1 MKTVRAL
8 LSRIAGL
15 FDRERRDAEL
25 QDELQSVL
33 QMHID
38 DNLRSGLSPEQ
49 ARRQALI
56 KLGSIDQ
63 VTEAYREQRGVPI
76 LETMA
81 QDVRFAVRGMRKNL
95 GFTAVALLTLALGIG
110 ANTALFSVVNGV
122 LLNPLPYP
130 HPEQLVILF
139 GKTKEFEHASV
150 SYPNYLDWEKQ
161 SHSFSS
167 MAAFRGENFNV
178 TNQDEP
184 ERLQGYMISA
194 TFFSTLGVSPVMGRT
209 ISAQEDMPGGAP
221 VALIGEGLWKR
232 KFGASPSVLGRT
244 MVLNGTGYA
253 IIGVV
258 PASFRLYSGDNPE
271 VYVPIGQWT
280 DPTFRDRTIGMGMGV
295 IARLKPNVTLNQSRA
310 DVENVA
316 RVLAVAY
323 PQADTGLRVGVLRL
337 KDDMVGDI
345 KGTLLILLA
354 AVGFVLLIACT
365 NVANLL
371 LARSTGRTREF
382 AVRSA
387 LGASHSR
394 LIRQLLTESALL
406 GVIGGALGLVLA
418 AEATNLVLAAV
429 PHAVPR
435 AQEIKIDNH
444 VLVFTL
450 LASVLA
456 GILFGLVPAL
466 KLWHTNLQQT
476 LREGA
481 RGTSGTHQ
489 RAQNAFVIVEMAVAL
504 VLLVG
509 AGLMIRSLAVL
520 WGVNPG
526 FDPHNVLTFSVTM
539 PPSVTKNPAQTRAAI
554 RQLHDAVRNTSGVEA
569 ASLTGGAVPMN
580 GDNEIPFWLQG
591 QPKPANTSEMNWAL
605 FYIAEPDY
613 EKAMGLPL
621 LSGRFISEND
631 TETSAPVVVIDEY
644 LAHKYF
650 PNENPIG
657 KRLNI
662 GLLDLQPEI
671 VGIAGHVKHWGL
683 DRDSQQKVQ
692 AQLYVPLPQ
701 IPDRF
706 WPLLNRGAYLMIR
719 SKADPRSLLPALRAS
734 VSKVN
739 HEHVIY
745 NAQTF
750 DQIIS
755 DSLAERR
762 FAMVLLGLF
771 AGLALLL
778 STIGIYG
785 VISYLVGQRIPE
797 IGTRM
802 ALGAQRKDV
811 LQLILGRGMA
821 LATGGVILGSLL
833 ALILTRQMRSMIYG
847 VTATDPLTFGGVA
860 LLLIL
865 IATAACYVPAR
876 RAMQIDPMSALRHE

>member
-1 MKTVRAL
+1 MKTLRAL
-8 LSRIAGL
+8 LSRFAAL
-15 FDRERRDAEL
+15 FDRDRRDAEL

-33 QMHID
+33 QMNID
-38 DNLRSGLSPEQ
+38 DNLRAGLSPEE

-56 KLGSIDQ
+56 KLGGMDQ
-63 VTEAYREQRGVPI
+63 VSEVYREQRGIPI
-76 LETMA
+76 LETIA

-95 GFTAVALLTLALGIG
+95 GFTAIALLTLALGIG

-130 HPEQLVILF
+130 NPEQLVILF
-139 GKTKEFEHASV
+139 GKTKQWDHGAV

-167 MAAFRGENFNV
+167 TAAFRGENFNV
-178 TNQDEP
+178 TGQDEP

-194 TFFSTLGVSPVMGRT
+194 AFFSTLGVSPVMGRT
-209 ISAQEDMPGGAP
+209 MSAQEDIPGGAP

-244 MVLNGTGYA
+244 MILNGTGYS
-253 IIGVV
+253 IVGVV
-258 PASFRLYSGDNPE
+258 PADFRLYGGDNAE

-280 DPTFRDRTIGMGMGV
+280 DPTFRDRTVGMGMGV
-295 IARLKPNVTLNQSRA
+295 VARLRPNVTLDQARA
-310 DVENVA
+310 DMENVA
-316 RVLAVAY
+316 GNLAAAY
-323 PQADTGLRVGVLRL
+323 PQADAGLTVGVLRL
-337 KDDMVGDI
+337 KDDLVGGI
-345 KGTLLILLA
+345 KGTLLVLLA

-365 NVANLL
+365 NVANLM
-371 LARSTGRTREF
+371 LARSTGRSREF

-394 LIRQLLTESALL
+394 LIRQVLTESALL
-406 GVIGGALGLVLA
+406 GVIGGTLGLVLA
-418 AEATNLVLAAV
+418 AKGTTLILAAV

-435 AQEIKIDNH
+435 SREITIDTH
-444 VLVFTL
+444 VLLFTL
-450 LASVLA
+450 VASLLA

-476 LREGA
+476 LREGG
-481 RGTSGTHQ
+481 RGTSGTRQ

-504 VLLVG
+504 VLLVS

-539 PPSVTKNPAQTRAAI
+539 PPSLTSSPAQIRAAV
-554 RQLHDAVRNTSGVEA
+554 RQLHDAVRNTPGVQA
-569 ASLTGGAVPMN
+569 ASLTGGALPMN
-580 GDNEIPFWLQG
+580 GDSEIPFWLQG
-591 QPKPANTSEMNWAL
+591 QPKPADASHMNWAL

-613 EKAMGLPL
+613 EKAMGFPL
-621 LSGRFISEND
+621 LSGRFLSESD
-631 TETSAPVVVIDEY
+631 TETSAPVIVIDAS

-650 PNENPIG
+650 PNENAIG
-657 KRLNI
+657 KHLNL
-662 GLLDLQPEI
+662 GLMDLQPEI
-671 VGIAGHVKHWGL
+671 VGVVGHVKHWGL
-683 DRDSQQKVQ
+683 DTDSQQKIQ
-692 AQLYVPLPQ
+692 AQLYMPVTQ

-706 WPLLNRGAYLMIR
+706 WPLLSRGAYLMVR
-719 SKADPRSLLPALRAS
+719 SNVNPLSLMPALRAS
-734 VSKVN
+734 VARVN

-745 NAQTF
+745 NVQTF
-750 DQIIS
+750 DQIIT

-811 LQLILGRGMA
+811 LELILGRGIA
-821 LATGGVILGSLL
+821 LAGIGVAVGSLL
-833 ALILTRQMRSMIYG
+833 AVVLTRQMRNMIYG
-847 VTATDPLTFGGVA
+847 VSATDPLTFGGVA
-860 LLLIL
+860 LLLML
-865 IATAACYVPAR
+865 VATAACYVPAR
-876 RAMQIDPMSALRHE
+876 RAMRVDPMSALRQE

>member
-1 MKTVRAL
+1 MKALRAL

-15 FDRERRDAEL
+15 FGREHRDAEL
-25 QDELQSVL
+25 EDELQSVL

-38 DNLRSGLSPEQ
+38 DNLRAGLTPEE
-49 ARRQALI
+49 ARRRALI
-56 KLGSIDQ
+56 KLGGMDQ
-63 VTEAYREQRGVPI
+63 VSEAYREQRGVPV

-81 QDVRFAVRGMRKNL
+81 QDVRFAVRGMRKNP
-95 GFTAVALLTLALGIG
+95 GFTAIALVTLGLGIG

-130 HPEQLVILF
+130 NPEQLVILF
-139 GKTKEFEHASV
+139 GKTKQFEHASV

-178 TNQDEP
+178 TGQDEP
-184 ERLQGYMISA
+184 ERLQGYMISS
-194 TFFSTLGVSPVMGRT
+194 TFFSTLGVSPILGRV
-209 ISAQEDMPGGAP
+209 ISAQEDMAGGPPA
-221 VALIGEGLWKR
+221 ALIGEGLWKR
-232 KFGASPSVLGRT
+232 KFGASASVLGRT

-253 IIGVV
+253 IVGVV
-258 PASFRLYSGDNPE
+258 SASFRLYSGDNPE

-280 DPTFRDRTIGMGMGV
+280 DPTFRDRTVGMGMGV
-295 IARLKPNVTLNQSRA
+295 IARLKPNVTLEQARA

-316 RVLAVAY
+316 RDLAVAY
-323 PQADTGLRVGVLRL
+323 PQADTGLSIGVLRL
-337 KDDMVGDI
+337 KDDLVDDI
-345 KGTLLILLA
+345 RGTLLVLLA

-371 LARSTGRTREF
+371 LARSTGRSREF

-387 LGASHSR
+387 LGASQLR

-418 AEATNLVLAAV
+418 AQGTKFVLAAV
-429 PHAVPR
+429 PQALPR
-435 AQEIKIDNH
+435 AQEISIDSH
-444 VLVFTL
+444 VLVFTFG
-450 LASVLA
+450 ASLLA

-466 KLWHTNLQQT
+466 RLWHTNLQQT
-476 LREGA
+476 LREGG
-481 RGTSGTHQ
+481 RGTSGTRQ
-489 RAQNAFVIVEMAVAL
+489 RTQNAFVIAEMAIAL

-526 FDPHNVLTFSVTM
+526 FDPHNVLTFSVTT
-539 PPSVTKNPAQTRAAI
+539 PPSVTRNPAQTRVAM
-554 RQLHDAVRNTSGVEA
+554 RHLHDAVRNTPGVQA
-569 ASLTGGAVPMN
+569 ASLTDGALPMD
-580 GDNEIPFWLQG
+580 GDSEVPFWLEG
-591 QPKPANTSEMNWAL
+591 QPKPANTSDMNWAL
-605 FYIAEPDY
+605 FYIAEADY
-613 EKAMGLPL
+613 QKAMRFPL
-621 LSGRFISEND
+621 LSGRFISDND
-631 TETSAPVVVIDEY
+631 TETSPAVIVIDEY

-657 KRLNI
+657 RHLNI

-671 VGIAGHVKHWGL
+671 VGVVGHVKHWGL

-692 AQLYVPLPQ
+692 AQVYVPLNQ

-706 WPLLNRGAYLMIR
+706 WPLLNRGAYLMLR
-719 SKADPRSLLPALRAS
+719 SSVDPLTLLPTLRAS
-734 VSKVN
+734 VAKVN

-745 NAQTF
+745 NVRTF

-762 FAMVLLGLF
+762 FSMILLGLF
-771 AGLALLL
+771 AALALVL
-778 STIGIYG
+778 SSIGIYG
-785 VISYLVGQRIPE
+785 VISYLAGQRVPE

-811 LQLILGRGMA
+811 LQLILGRGIA
-821 LATGGVILGSLL
+821 LAAAGVILGSLL
-833 ALILTRQMRSMIYG
+833 ALILTRQMQSMIYG
-847 VTATDPLTFGGVA
+847 VTATDPLTFAGVA
-860 LLLIL
+860 LLLML
-865 IATAACYVPAR
+865 VATAACYIPAR
-876 RAMQIDPMSALRHE
+876 RAMRVDPMSALRYE

>member
-1 MKTVRAL
+1 MKRVRAIF
-8 LSRIAGL
+8 SRITGM
-15 FDRERRDAEL
+15 FDRDRRDAEL
-25 QDELQSVL
+25 HDELEAVL
-33 QMHID
+33 QMHVD
-38 DNLRSGLSPEQ
+38 EYLRTGTSPEE

-56 KLGSIDQ
+56 KLGGMDK
-63 VTEAYREQRGVPI
+63 VTEACREQRGVPF
-76 LETMA
+76 LETLA
-81 QDVRFAVRGMRKNL
+81 QDLRFALRGMRKNP
-95 GFTAVALLTLALGIG
+95 GFTSVALVTLALGIG

-130 HPEQLVILF
+130 NPEQLVILF
-139 GKTKEFEHASV
+139 GKTKQFEHASV

-178 TNQDEP
+178 TGQDEP
-184 ERLQGYMISA
+184 ERLQGYMISSA
-194 TFFSTLGVSPVMGRT
+194 FFSTLGVSPVLGRT
-209 ISAQEDMPGGAP
+209 ISAQEDMAGGAP
-221 VALIGEGLWKR
+221 VALIGQGLWKR
-232 KFGASPSVLGRT
+232 KFGSSPNVLGRT

-253 IIGVV
+253 IIGIV
-258 PASFRLYSGDNPE
+258 PASFRLYSGDTPE

-280 DPTFRDRTIGMGMGV
+280 DPTFRDRTVGMGMGV
-295 IARLKPNVTLNQSRA
+295 VARFKPNVTLAQARA
-310 DVENVA
+310 DVESVA
-316 RVLAVAY
+316 SNLAVAY
-323 PQADTGLRVGVLRL
+323 PQADTGLSINVLRL
-337 KDDMVGDI
+337 KDDMVEDI
-345 KGTLLILLA
+345 RGTLLVLLA

-371 LARSTGRTREF
+371 LARSTSRSREF

-387 LGASHSR
+387 LGASHLR

-418 AEATNLVLAAV
+418 AQGTKLVLAAV
-429 PHAVPR
+429 PHVLPR
-435 AQEIKIDNH
+435 AQEISIDGH

-450 LASVLA
+450 VASLVA

-466 KLWHTNLQQT
+466 RLWHTNLQQT
-476 LREGA
+476 LREGG
-481 RGTSGTHQ
+481 RGTSGTRQ
-489 RAQNAFVIVEMAVAL
+489 RTQNAFVITEMAIAL

-526 FDPHNVLTFSVTM
+526 FDPRNVLTFSVTT
-539 PPSVTKNPAQTRAAI
+539 PPSVTRNPAQTRVAM
-554 RQLHDAVRNTSGVEA
+554 RQLHNAVRNTPGVQA
-569 ASLTGGAVPMN
+569 ASLTGGALPMD
-580 GDNEIPFWLQG
+580 GDNEIPFWLEG
-591 QPKPANTSEMNWAL
+591 KPKPANTSEMNWAL

-613 EKAMGLPL
+613 EKAMGFPL
-621 LSGRFISEND
+621 LNGRFISESD
-631 TETSAPVVVIDEY
+631 TETSMPVVVIDEY

-657 KRLNI
+657 KHLNI

-671 VGIAGHVKHWGL
+671 VGVAGHVKHWGL

-692 AQLYVPLPQ
+692 AQVYVPLNQ

-706 WPLLNRGAYLMIR
+706 WPLLNRGAYLMLR
-719 SKADPRSLLPALRAS
+719 SKVDPLTLLPALRAS
-734 VSKVN
+734 VAKVN

-745 NAQTF
+745 NVRTF

-762 FAMVLLGLF
+762 FSMILLGLF
-771 AGLALLL
+771 AALALML

-785 VISYLVGQRIPE
+785 VISYLVGQRVPE

-811 LQLILGRGMA
+811 LQLILGRGIA
-821 LATGGVILGSLL
+821 LAAGGVMLGSLL

-847 VTATDPLTFGGVA
+847 VSTTDPLTFAGVA
-860 LLLIL
+860 LVLMLV
-865 IATAACYVPAR
+865 ATGACYIPAR
-876 RAMQIDPMSALRHE
+876 RAMRVDPMTALRYE

>member
-1 MKTVRAL
+1 MKSLRSL
-8 LSRIAGL
+8 FFRIAGL
-15 FDRERRDAEL
+15 FDRDRRDAEL
-25 QDELQSVL
+25 QAELQSVL

-38 DNLRSGLSPEQ
+38 ENLRSGLSPQE

-56 KLGSIDQ
+56 KLGGMDQ
-63 VTEAYREQRGVPI
+63 VSEAYREQRGLPI
-76 LETMA
+76 LETLA
-81 QDVRFAVRGMRKNL
+81 LDVRFAVRGMRKNL
-95 GFTAVALLTLALGIG
+95 GFTTVALLTLALGIG

-130 HPEQLVILF
+130 NAEQLVVLF
-139 GKTKEFEHASV
+139 GKTKQFEHASV
-150 SYPNYLDWEKQ
+150 SYPNYLDWEKE

-167 MAAFRGENFNV
+167 MAAFREENFNV
-178 TNQDEP
+178 TGQDEP
-184 ERLQGYMISA
+184 ERLHGSMISA
-194 TFFSTLGVSPVMGRT
+194 TFFSTLGVAPIIGRT

-253 IIGVV
+253 IVGVV
-258 PASFRLYSGDNPE
+258 PANFRLYSGDNTE
-271 VYVPIGQWT
+271 VYVPIGEWT
-280 DPTFRDRTIGMGMGV
+280 DPTFRDRVVGMGMGV
-295 IARLKPNVTLNQSRA
+295 IARLKPGIALEQARA
-310 DVENVA
+310 DMKNVA
-316 RVLAVAY
+316 GKLALAY
-323 PQADTGLRVGVLRL
+323 PQADTGLTVNVLRL

-345 KGTLLILLA
+345 KGTLLVLLA
-354 AVGFVLLIACT
+354 AVGFVLLISCT

-371 LARSTGRTREF
+371 LARSTGRSREF

-387 LGASHSR
+387 LGASHWR

-406 GVIGGALGLVLA
+406 GVIGGALGLLLA
-418 AEATNLVLAAV
+418 AKGTQFVLAAV
-429 PHAVPR
+429 PHALPR
-435 AQEIKIDNH
+435 SHEITIDIH

-450 LASVLA
+450 VASLLA

-466 KLWHTNLQQT
+466 RLWHTNLQQT
-476 LREGA
+476 LREGG
-481 RGTSGTHQ
+481 RGTSGTRQ
-489 RAQNAFVIVEMAVAL
+489 RAQNAFVVVEMAVAL

-526 FDPHNVLTFSVTM
+526 FAPHNVLTFSVTM
-539 PPSVTKNPAQTRAAI
+539 PPSLTTQPAQTRAAV
-554 RQLHDAVRNTSGVEA
+554 RQLHDAVRNTPGVQA
-569 ASLTGGAVPMN
+569 ASLTGGTLPMD
-580 GDNEIPFWLQG
+580 GDSEIPFWLQG
-591 QPKPANTSEMNWAL
+591 QPKPTNTSDMNWAL

-613 EKAMGLPL
+613 DKAMGLPL
-621 LSGRFISEND
+621 LSGRFLSEND
-631 TETSAPVVVIDEY
+631 TATSAPVIVIDDY

-650 PNENPIG
+650 ANENPIG
-657 KRLNI
+657 KRLNL

-671 VGIAGHVKHWGL
+671 VGVVGHVKHWGL
-683 DRDSQQKVQ
+683 DTDSQHKIQ
-692 AQLYVPLPQ
+692 AQVYTPLTQ

-706 WPLLNRGAYLMIR
+706 WPLLNRGAYLMVR
-719 SKADPRSLLPALRAS
+719 SKADPLSLLPALRVA

-745 NAQTF
+745 NIQTL

-762 FAMVLLGLF
+762 FSMVLLGLF

-785 VISYLVGQRIPE
+785 VISYLVGQRVPE

-802 ALGAQRKDV
+802 ALGAQRKDI
-811 LQLILGRGMA
+811 LQLILGRGIA
-821 LATGGVILGSLL
+821 LAAGGVILGSLL

-847 VTATDPLTFGGVA
+847 VTVTDPLTFAGVA
-860 LLLIL
+860 FLLMLV
-865 IATAACYVPAR
+865 ATVACYVPAR
-876 RAMQIDPMSALRHE
+876 RAMRVDPMAALRHE

>member
-1 MKTVRAL
+1 MKALRAL

-15 FDRERRDAEL
+15 FDREHRDAEL
-25 QDELQSVL
+25 EDELQSVL
-33 QMHID
+33 QMHIE
-38 DNLRSGLSPEQ
+38 DNLRAGLTPEE
-49 ARRQALI
+49 ARRRALI
-56 KLGSIDQ
+56 KLGGMDQ
-63 VTEAYREQRGVPI
+63 VSEAYREQRGIPI

-81 QDVRFAVRGMRKNL
+81 QDIRFAIRGMRKNP

-130 HPEQLVILF
+130 NPEQLVILF
-139 GKTKEFEHASV
+139 GQTKQFEHASV

-167 MAAFRGENFNV
+167 MAAFRGESFNV
-178 TNQDEP
+178 TGQDEP
-184 ERLQGYMISA
+184 ERLPGYMISS
-194 TFFSTLGVSPVMGRT
+194 TFFSTLGVSPILGRT
-209 ISAQEDMPGGAP
+209 ISAQEDIAGGSP

-232 KFGASPSVLGRT
+232 KFGASSSVLGRT

-253 IIGVV
+253 IVGVV
-258 PASFRLYSGDNPE
+258 PASFRLYSGGHPE

-295 IARLKPNVTLNQSRA
+295 VARLKPNATLAQARA

-316 RVLAVAY
+316 RNLAVAY
-323 PQADTGLRVGVLRL
+323 PQADTGLSIGVLRL
-337 KDDMVGDI
+337 KDDMVEDI
-345 KGTLLILLA
+345 RGTLLVLLA

-371 LARSTGRTREF
+371 LARSNGRAREF

-387 LGASHSR
+387 LGASHLR

-406 GVIGGALGLVLA
+406 GIIGGALGLVLA
-418 AEATNLVLAAV
+418 AQGTKFVLAAV
-429 PHAVPR
+429 PQALPR
-435 AQEIKIDNH
+435 AQEIGIDTH

-450 LASVLA
+450 VASLLA
-456 GILFGLVPAL
+456 GVLFGLVPAL
-466 KLWHTNLQQT
+466 RLWHTNLQQT
-476 LREGA
+476 LREGG
-481 RGTSGTHQ
+481 RGTSGTRQ
-489 RAQNAFVIVEMAVAL
+489 RTQNAFVIAEMAIAL

-526 FDPHNVLTFSVTM
+526 FDPHNVLTFSVTT
-539 PPSVTKNPAQTRAAI
+539 PPSVIRSPAQTRVAM
-554 RQLHDAVRNTSGVEA
+554 RQLHDAVRNTPGIQA
-569 ASLTGGAVPMN
+569 ASLTDGALPMD
-580 GDNEIPFWLQG
+580 GDSEVPFWLEG
-591 QPKPANTSEMNWAL
+591 QPKPANTSDMNWAL

-613 EKAMGLPL
+613 QKAMGFPL

-631 TETSAPVVVIDEY
+631 TQTSPPVIVIDEY

-657 KRLNI
+657 KHLNI

-671 VGIAGHVKHWGL
+671 VGVVGHVKHWGL
-683 DRDSQQKVQ
+683 DKDSQQKVQ
-692 AQLYVPLPQ
+692 AQVYVPLNQ

-706 WPLLNRGAYLMIR
+706 WPLLNRGAYLMLR
-719 SKADPRSLLPALRAS
+719 SSVDPLTLLPALRAS
-734 VSKVN
+734 ISKVN

-745 NAQTF
+745 NVRTF

-762 FAMVLLGLF
+762 FSMILLGLF
-771 AGLALLL
+771 AALALVL
-778 STIGIYG
+778 SSIGIYG
-785 VISYLVGQRIPE
+785 VISHLVGQRVPE

-811 LQLILGRGMA
+811 LRLILGRGIA
-821 LATGGVILGSLL
+821 LSAAGVILGSLL

-847 VTATDPLTFGGVA
+847 VTATDPLTFAGVA
-860 LLLIL
+860 LLLML
-865 IATAACYVPAR
+865 VATGACYMPAR
-876 RAMQIDPMSALRHE
+876 RAMRVDPMSALRHE

>member
-81 QDVRFAVRGMRKNL
+81 QDVRFALRGMRKNL
-95 GFTAVALLTLALGIG
+95 GFTAVALFTLALGIG

-184 ERLQGYMISA
+184 ERLQGYMVSA
-194 TFFSTLGVSPVMGRT
+194 TFFSTLGVSPIMGRT

-489 RAQNAFVIVEMAVAL
+489 RAQNAFVIIEMAVAL

-509 AGLMIRSLAVL
+509 AGLMIRSLALL

-745 NAQTF
+745 NVQTF

>member
-1 MKTVRAL
+1 MKTLRAI
-8 LSRIAGL
+8 LSRFAGL

-25 QDELQSVL
+25 HDELQSVL

-38 DNLRSGLSPEQ
+38 DNLRSGLSPEE

-56 KLGSIDQ
+56 KLGGIDQ
-63 VTEAYREQRGVPI
+63 VSEAYRKQRGIPV
-76 LETMA
+76 LEGVA
-81 QDVRFAVRGMRKNL
+81 QDLRFALRGMRKDV
-95 GFTAVALLTLALGIG
+95 GFTAIALLTLALGIG

-130 HPEQLVILF
+130 NPEQLVILF
-139 GKTKEFEHASV
+139 GKTKQFEHGSV

-161 SHSFSS
+161 SQSFSS
-167 MAAFRGENFNV
+167 MAAFREESFNV
-178 TNQDEP
+178 TGQDEP
-184 ERLQGYMISA
+184 ERLPGYMISA
-194 TFFSTLGVSPVMGRT
+194 TFFPTLGVSPILGRT
-209 ISAQEDMPGGAP
+209 ISPQEDIAGGAP

-232 KFGASPSVLGRT
+232 EFGASPSVLGRT
-244 MVLNGTGYA
+244 IVLNGTGYA
-253 IIGVV
+253 IVGVI
-258 PASFRLYSGDNPE
+258 PGSFRLYTGDNPE

-280 DPTFRDRTIGMGMGV
+280 DPTFRDRTVGMGMGV
-295 IARLKPNVTLNQSRA
+295 VARLKPNVTLAQARA

-316 RVLAVAY
+316 RNLVVAY
-323 PQADTGLRVGVLRL
+323 PQADTGLSIGVLGL
-337 KDDMVGDI
+337 KDDMVDDVR
-345 KGTLLILLA
+345 GTLLVLLA

-365 NVANLL
+365 NVANLM
-371 LARSTGRTREF
+371 LARSTGRSREF

-387 LGASHSR
+387 LGASHYR

-406 GVIGGALGLVLA
+406 GLIGGALGLALA
-418 AEATNLVLAAV
+418 AEGTKFVLAAV
-429 PHAVPR
+429 PHALPR
-435 AQEIKIDNH
+435 AREISIDTH
-444 VLVFTL
+444 VLLFTL
-450 LASVLA
+450 GASLFA

-466 KLWHTNLQQT
+466 RLWQTNLQQT
-476 LREGA
+476 LREGG
-481 RGTSGTHQ
+481 RGISGTRQ
-489 RAQNAFVIVEMAVAL
+489 RTQSAFVIAEMATAL

-520 WGVNPG
+520 WEVNPG
-526 FDPHNVLTFSVTM
+526 FNPHNVLTFSVTT
-539 PPSVTKNPAQTRAAI
+539 PPAAMRSPAQTRVAM
-554 RQLHDAVRNTSGVEA
+554 RQLHDAVRNTPGVAA
-569 ASLTGGAVPMN
+569 ASLTDGALPMD
-580 GDNEIPFWLQG
+580 GDSEVPFWLQG
-591 QPKPANTSEMNWAL
+591 QPKPANTTDMNWAL

-613 EKAMGLPL
+613 RKAMGFPL
-621 LSGRFISEND
+621 LSGRFISDSD
-631 TETSAPVVVIDEY
+631 TQTSPQVIVIDEY

-657 KRLNI
+657 KHLNI

-671 VGIAGHVKHWGL
+671 VGVVGHVKHWGL
-683 DRDSQQKVQ
+683 DGDSKHKIE
-692 AQLYVPLPQ
+692 AQVYVPLNQ

-706 WPLLNRGAYLMIR
+706 WPLLNRGAYLMLR
-719 SKADPRSLLPALRAS
+719 SSVDPLTLLPALRAS
-734 VSKVN
+734 VAKVN

-745 NAQTF
+745 NVRTF
-750 DQIIS
+750 DQIIA

-785 VISYLVGQRIPE
+785 VISYLVGQRVPE

-811 LQLILGRGMA
+811 LQLILGRGIA
-821 LATGGVILGSLL
+821 LAAAGVLLGSLL
-833 ALILTRQMRSMIYG
+833 ALVLTRQMRNMIYG

-865 IATAACYVPAR
+865 VATAACYAPAR

>member
-1 MKTVRAL
+1 MKIFRAL
-8 LSRIAGL
+8 FSRIAGL

-25 QDELQSVL
+25 QDELQSVV
-33 QMHID
+33 QMHIE
-38 DNLRSGLSPEQ
+38 DNLRSGLSPEE
-49 ARRQALI
+49 ARREALI
-56 KLGSIDQ
+56 KLGGMDQ
-63 VTEAYREQRGVPI
+63 VSEAYREQRGVPI
-76 LETMA
+76 LETLA

-95 GFTAVALLTLALGIG
+95 GFTAIALLTLALGIG

-130 HPEQLVILF
+130 NPEQLVTLF
-139 GKTKEFEHASV
+139 GKTKQFEHASV
-150 SYPNYLDWEKQ
+150 SYPNYLDWQEQ

-167 MAAFRGENFNV
+167 MAAFHGENFTV
-178 TNQDEP
+178 TGQDEP

-194 TFFSTLGVSPVMGRT
+194 AFFSALGVSPILGHT
-209 ISAQEDMPGGAP
+209 ISPQEDIPGGAP
-221 VALIGEGLWKR
+221 VVLIGEGLWKR
-232 KFGASPSVLGRT
+232 KFGASPSVLGRA
-244 MVLNGTGYA
+244 MILNGTGYA

-258 PASFRLYSGDNPE
+258 PANFHLYSADNSE

-280 DPTFRDRTIGMGMGV
+280 DPTFRDRTVGMGMGV
-295 IARLKPNVTLNQSRA
+295 VARMKAKVTLEQARA
-310 DVENVA
+310 DMENVA
-316 RVLAVAY
+316 RNLAAAY
-323 PQADTGLRVGVLRL
+323 PQADTGLTVSVLRL

-345 KGTLLILLA
+345 RGTLLVLLA
-354 AVGFVLLIACT
+354 AVAFVLLIACA

-371 LARSTGRTREF
+371 LARSSSRSREF

-418 AEATNLVLAAV
+418 ANGTKLVLAVV

-435 AQEIKIDNH
+435 SREITIDTH
-444 VLVFTL
+444 VLLFTL

-456 GILFGLVPAL
+456 GILFGLAPAV

-476 LREGA
+476 LREGG
-481 RGTSGTHQ
+481 RGTSGTRQ
-489 RAQNAFVIVEMAVAL
+489 RTQNAFVIVEMAVAL

-520 WGVNPG
+520 WGVDPG
-526 FDPHNVLTFSVTM
+526 FDPHNVLTFSVTI
-539 PPSVTKNPAQTRAAI
+539 PPSVATSPAQLRAAV
-554 RQLHDAVRNTSGVEA
+554 RQLHHAVSNTPGVDA
-569 ASLTGGAVPMN
+569 ASLTGGALPMD
-580 GDNEIPFWLQG
+580 GDSEIPFWLEG
-591 QPKPANTSEMNWAL
+591 QPKPANTSDMNWAL

-613 EKAMGLPL
+613 AKAMGFPL
-621 LSGRFISEND
+621 LSGRFLSEND
-631 TETSAPVVVIDEY
+631 TETSAPVIVIDEY

-657 KRLNI
+657 KHLNL
-662 GLLDLQPEI
+662 GLLDTQPEI
-671 VGIAGHVKHWGL
+671 IGVVGHVKHWGL
-683 DRDSQQKVQ
+683 DTDSQQKIQ
-692 AQLYVPLPQ
+692 AQVYMPLTQ

-706 WPLLNRGAYLMIR
+706 WPLLSRGAYLMLR
-719 SKADPRSLLPALRAS
+719 SKVDPLSLLPALRSS

-739 HEHVIY
+739 HEYVIY
-745 NAQTF
+745 NVQTF
-750 DQIIS
+750 EQIIS

-762 FAMVLLGLF
+762 FSMVLLGLF

-778 STIGIYG
+778 STVGIYG
-785 VISYLVGQRIPE
+785 VITYLVGQRVPE

-811 LQLILGRGMA
+811 LQLILGRGIA
-821 LATGGVILGSLL
+821 LAATGVILGSLL

-847 VTATDPLTFGGVA
+847 ISATDPLTFAGVA
-860 LLLIL
+860 LLLML
-865 IATAACYVPAR
+865 IATWACYIPAR
-876 RAMQIDPMSALRHE
+876 RAMRVDPMSALRHE

>member
-1 MKTVRAL
+1 MKTLRAIF
-8 LSRIAGL
+8 SRILGL
-15 FDRERRDAEL
+15 FDRDRRDGEL
-25 QDELQSVL
+25 QDELQSIV

-38 DNLRSGLSPEQ
+38 ENLRSGLSSAE

-56 KLGSIDQ
+56 KLGGMDQ
-63 VTEAYREQRGVPI
+63 VSEAYREQRGIPI
-76 LETMA
+76 VESLA
-81 QDVRFAVRGMRKNL
+81 QDVRFAVRGMRKNP
-95 GFTAVALLTLALGIG
+95 GFTAIALLTLALGIG

-130 HPEQLVILF
+130 HPEQLVIVF
-139 GKTKEFEHASV
+139 GKTKQFEHASV
-150 SYPNYLDWEKQ
+150 SYLNYLDWEKQ

-167 MAAFRGENFNV
+167 MAAFREENFNL
-178 TNQDEP
+178 TGQDEP
-184 ERLQGYMISA
+184 ERLHGFMVSA
-194 TFFSTLGVSPVMGRT
+194 TFFSTLGVSPILGRT
-209 ISAQEDMPGGAP
+209 MSQQEDVPGGAP

-258 PASFRLYSGDNPE
+258 PASFHLYGGDNTE
-271 VYVPIGQWT
+271 VYVPIGEWT

-295 IARLKPNVTLNQSRA
+295 VARLKPNVTVAQARA
-310 DVENVA
+310 DMENVA
-316 RVLAVAY
+316 RNLAVAY
-323 PQADTGLRVGVLRL
+323 PQADTGLTVGVLRL
-337 KDDMVGDI
+337 KDEMVGDI
-345 KGTLLILLA
+345 EGTLLILLA

-371 LARSTGRTREF
+371 LARSTGRSREF

-387 LGASHSR
+387 LGASQSR
-394 LIRQLLTESALL
+394 LIRQLLTESTLL
-406 GVIGGALGLVLA
+406 GVIGGLLGLLIA
-418 AEATNLVLAAV
+418 ANGTKLVLAAV

-435 AQEIKIDNH
+435 AHEIKIDAH

-450 LASVLA
+450 VASVVA

-476 LREGA
+476 LREGG
-481 RGTSGTHQ
+481 RGTSGTRQ
-489 RAQNAFVIVEMAVAL
+489 RAQNAFVVVEMAVAL

-509 AGLMIRSLAVL
+509 AGLMIRSLVVL

-539 PPSVTKNPAQTRAAI
+539 PPSVTTNPAQTRAAI
-554 RQLHDAVRNTSGVEA
+554 RQLHDAVRNTPGVQA
-569 ASLTGGAVPMN
+569 ASLTGGALPMN
-580 GDNEIPFWLQG
+580 GDSEVPFWLEG
-591 QPKPANTSEMNWAL
+591 QPKPANTSDMNWAL

-613 EKAMGLPL
+613 EKAMGFPL
-621 LSGRFISEND
+621 LRGRFISEND
-631 TETSAPVVVIDEY
+631 TKTSVPVVIIDEY

-662 GLLDLQPEI
+662 GILELQAEI
-671 VGIAGHVKHWGL
+671 VGVVGHVKHWGL
-683 DRDSQQKVQ
+683 DRDSQQKLQ
-692 AQLYVPLPQ
+692 AQVYVPITQ

-706 WPLLNRGAYLMIR
+706 WPLLNRGAYLMLR
-719 SKADPRSLLPALRAS
+719 SNANPLSLLPALRAS

-745 NAQTF
+745 NVQTF

-785 VISYLVGQRIPE
+785 VISYLVGQRVPE

-811 LQLILGRGMA
+811 LQLILGRGIA
-821 LATGGVILGSLL
+821 LAAGGVILGSLL

-847 VTATDPLTFGGVA
+847 VSAADPFTFAGVA
-860 LLLIL
+860 LLLML
-865 IATAACYVPAR
+865 VATAACYIPAR
-876 RAMQIDPMSALRHE
+876 RATQVDPMAALRHE